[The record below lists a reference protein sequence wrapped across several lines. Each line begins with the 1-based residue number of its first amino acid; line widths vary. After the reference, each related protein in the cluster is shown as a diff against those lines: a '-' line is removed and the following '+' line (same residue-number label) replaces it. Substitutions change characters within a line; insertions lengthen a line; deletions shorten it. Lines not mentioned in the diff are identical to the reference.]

1 LLFLNFM
8 KISLC
13 LGLFLLSGFL
23 FAGDTTAIKT
33 VHKPQLRGYK
43 KLLYKVVLLH
53 PKMSSGFERD
63 LLKHYLLGSGT
74 TYLMDDSDFV
84 RLQKT
89 VPNYI
94 DTKNCTIVSSN
105 NQQYCVQPVDLNDDN
120 YFGWALGNI
129 RGIYKSGTDEL
140 VTLADYYDFNKAKRG
155 VRTRKQELITRVFKF
170 LAPKSAKAF
179 VVTYKADGFY
189 ILP

>member
-1 LLFLNFM
+1 M
-8 KISLC
+8 KTSFWLVI
-13 LGLFLLSGFL
+13 FLLPGFL
-23 FAGDTTAIKT
+23 FAGDTTSVKT
-33 VHKPQLRGYK
+33 VQKQSLKGYK

-53 PKMSSGFERD
+53 PKMNSGFERE
-63 LLKHYLLGSGT
+63 LLKHYLLGSGS
-74 TYLMDDSDFV
+74 TYLMADSDFV

-94 DTKNCTIVSSN
+94 HDKNCIIASSN
-105 NQQYCVQPVDLNDDN
+105 NQQYCVQPVDLNADD

-129 RGIYKSGTDEL
+129 KGIYKSGNDEL
-140 VTLADYYDFNKAKRG
+140 ISLADYYDFNKAKRG

-179 VVTYKADGFY
+179 VVTYHADGFY
-189 ILP
+189 ITP

>member
-1 LLFLNFM
+1 M
-8 KISLC
+8 KIILC
-13 LGLFLLSGFL
+13 FGLFLLPGFL

-33 VHKPQLRGYK
+33 VHKTQLRGYK

-53 PKMSSGFERD
+53 PQMNSGFERE
-63 LLKHYLLGSGT
+63 LLKHYLLGTGT
-74 TYLMDDSDFV
+74 TYLMADSDFI

-94 DTKNCTIVSSN
+94 HTKNCVTVSSN
-105 NQQYCVQPVDLNDDN
+105 NQQYCVQPVDLNADD

-129 RGIYKSGTDEL
+129 RAVYKTGTDEL
-140 VTLADYYDFNKAKRG
+140 ITLADYYDFNKAKRG
-155 VRTRKQELITRVFKF
+155 VRSRKQELITRVFKF

-179 VVTYKADGFY
+179 VVTYDADGFY

>member
-1 LLFLNFM
+1 M
-8 KISLC
+8 KTISWLI
-13 LGLFLLSGFL
+13 LFLLPGYV
-23 FAGDTTAIKT
+23 FAGDSTIMKAVQKQSL
-33 VHKPQLRGYK
+33 KGYK

-53 PKMSSGFERD
+53 PKMNSGFERA

-74 TYLMDDSDFV
+74 TYHMADSDFV

-94 DTKNCTIVSSN
+94 HTKNCMIVPSS

-129 RGIYKSGTDEL
+129 RGIYKNGTDEL
-140 VTLADYYDFNKAKRG
+140 ITLADYYDFNKAKRG

-179 VVTYKADGFY
+179 VVTYDADGFM
-189 ILP
+189 LTP